1 MDDSSIFDV
10 EVAEPL
16 DDLMQKIATTRAAHK
31 RRFGQV
37 ELRFQ
42 RRPGRYGAGNLGE
55 GEESSLLQR
64 GSSSS
69 LRPYAF
75 AVAPACNIQCNYCNR
90 KYDCANE
97 SRPGVVSEKLTPEQA
112 AKKVLASHPP
122 FRR

>member
-1 MDDSSIFDV
+1 MDDSSISTSRLRNHSTISCKDCR
-10 EVAEPL
+10 PQGL
-16 DDLMQKIATTRAAHK
+16 RHK

-69 LRPYAF
+69 LRPYACRRG
-75 AVAPACNIQCNYCNR
+75 ACLQY
-90 KYDCANE
+90 
-97 SRPGVVSEKLTPEQA
+97 SV
-112 AKKVLASHPP
+112 
-122 FRR
+122 